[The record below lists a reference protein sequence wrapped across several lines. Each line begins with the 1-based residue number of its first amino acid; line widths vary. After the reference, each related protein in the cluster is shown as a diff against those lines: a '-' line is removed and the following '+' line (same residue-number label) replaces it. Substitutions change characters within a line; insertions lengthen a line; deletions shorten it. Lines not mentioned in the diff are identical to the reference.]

1 MKQYLYTLYKQ
12 DGTIEVL
19 PISKKKSFNEIYKIL
34 NCEMIEVIPSDYY
47 PDGFGRAVV
56 YGDEEARFNG
66 NNKRN
71 PHFKV
76 LKSIPDHGKP
86 IEWDTVGDLL
96 KEEVYKGDK

>member
-34 NCEMIEVIPSDYY
+34 GCEMIEVIPSDYY
-47 PDGFGRAVV
+47 PDGFGQVTV
-56 YGDEEARFNG
+56 YGDEEGRFNS

-76 LKSIPDHGKP
+76 LKGDPNIEPV
-86 IEWDTVGDLL
+86 EWDTVGDLL